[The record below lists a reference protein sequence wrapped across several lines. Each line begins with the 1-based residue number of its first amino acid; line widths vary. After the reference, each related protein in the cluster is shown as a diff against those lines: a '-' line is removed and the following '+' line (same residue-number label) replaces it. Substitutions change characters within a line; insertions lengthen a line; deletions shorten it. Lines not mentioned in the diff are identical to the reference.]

1 MLKPNNFQ
9 NIFVLIINQS
19 KSRLESSLSCCPV
32 LSELKNM
39 GTIPIKK
46 SLCKLA
52 NKYLTPHP
60 TSTNVERLFSTAG
73 NVVKGR
79 GRLKPENVEK
89 LVFLKENLNLNNFKL
104 DW

>member
-1 MLKPNNFQ
+1 MQYQVKTQ
-9 NIFVLIINQS
+9 NLRRPVEEVRILQS
-19 KSRLESSLSCCPV
+19 RVEI
-32 LSELKNM
+32 
-39 GTIPIKK
+39 GTYD
-46 SLCKLA
+46 C
-52 NKYLTPHP
+52 HP